1 MKLTKFRFFLGLTL
15 GYAALIFYLSSISDL
30 NLPRAQLH
38 LLNDI
43 IHNLMHSDYAF
54 LLAPLSPL
62 IIQQDKVLHIILFF
76 GFGLLINQ
84 TLRSGGKTVVNAFI
98 FAILL
103 GSLYGASDEFHQMFV
118 PHRTASAMD
127 LAADITGIL
136 FAQLVVLS
144 FYILKIVY
152 VRIIKQKKE

>member
-1 MKLTKFRFFLGLTL
+1 VKLTKFRFFQGLTL

-43 IHNLMHSDYAF
+43 IHNLINSDYAF

-62 IIQQDKVLHIILFF
+62 LIQQDKVLHIILFF

-84 TLRSGGKTVVNAFI
+84 TLRSGGKTVANVFI

-103 GSLYGASDEFHQMFV
+103 GSLYGASDEIHQMFV
-118 PHRTASAMD
+118 PNRTASVMD

-136 FAQLVVLS
+136 FAQLFVL
-144 FYILKIVY
+144 FYYFIKNIY
-152 VRIIKQKKE
+152 MRISEYEV

>member
-1 MKLTKFRFFLGLTL
+1 MKLTKFRIFLGLTL

-43 IHNLMHSDYAF
+43 IRNLMHSDYAF

-62 IIQQDKVLHIILFF
+62 ILQQDKVLHIILFF
-76 GFGLLINQ
+76 GFGLLIYL

-103 GSLYGASDEFHQMFV
+103 GSLYGVSDEFHQMFV
-118 PHRTASAMD
+118 PHRTASD
-127 LAADITGIL
+127 GLGSGFYRD
-136 FAQLVVLS
+136 FVRSVVCSLLLYFKNCS
-144 FYILKIVY
+144 CMHI
-152 VRIIKQKKE
+152 